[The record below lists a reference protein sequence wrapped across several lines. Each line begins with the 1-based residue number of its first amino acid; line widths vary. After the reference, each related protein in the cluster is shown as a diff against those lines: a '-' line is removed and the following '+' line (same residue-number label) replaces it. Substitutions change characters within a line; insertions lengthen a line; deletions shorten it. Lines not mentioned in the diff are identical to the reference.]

1 MTLRARWLLVWCVL
15 FIGAAVASPMLQPQ
29 TGERVCSALGG
40 MKMVDVGAG
49 DDTRLP
55 ASLDCPLCM
64 PLAAPGPGVIAE
76 PHPDVQAPAAHWPA
90 KAWHAA
96 PSSLPWQ
103 ARAPPLK
110 AC

>member
-1 MTLRARWLLVWCVL
+1 MTLRARWLLVGFVL
-15 FIGAAVASPMLQPQ
+15 FIGVAVASPVLQPQ

-40 MKMVDVGAG
+40 MKMVDVGTG
-49 DDTRLP
+49 DDARLP

-64 PLAAPGPGVIAE
+64 PLTAPGPGVIAE
-76 PHPDVQAPAAHWPA
+76 WDPDLQAADAQSPAR
-90 KAWHAA
+90 AWHAD
-96 PSSLPWQ
+96 PNSLPWQ